1 MASISTSGNLTISG
15 GSQTVN
21 GSIVNSIGSPLHNH
35 NQNANYISTVGSH
48 AHTFTGY
55 MNINP
60 SLHIDMNYNKKII
73 CVKEGKEVLEVHEG
87 MLKLNEV
94 DTLEIEEL
102 LSVFKYIKSDY
113 PNLYADLILKG
124 IIK

>member
-1 MASISTSGNLTISG
+1 MASISTTGNLTING

-21 GSIVNSIGSPLHNH
+21 GSMVNSIGSPLHNH
-35 NQNANYISTVGSH
+35 NTNYITTGGSYSH
-48 AHTFTGY
+48 GLSGY

-73 CVKEGKEVLEVHEG
+73 CVKEGKEVLEVQEG